1 MNKMILAMAF
11 CIAMTGGAA
20 ANVYERVKV
29 EAGETLFR
37 TECHRCHAVDATDPS
52 YGPLLDGILGR
63 KAGAYEG
70 YEFSEALNNAGFVWT
85 AGALRAWME
94 DNDNFVPGT
103 KMRHVGI
110 SDPTVQ
116 DFIIEYLS
124 TLNK

>member
-1 MNKMILAMAF
+1 MNKMIMAIALGFVLAGTAS
-11 CIAMTGGAA
+11 
-20 ANVYERVKV
+20 ANVFDRVKV

-63 KAGAYEG
+63 KAGTYEG
-70 YEFSEALNNAGFVWT
+70 YEFSEALKGAGFVWT

-94 DNDNFVPGT
+94 ENDAFVPGT

-110 SDPTVQ
+110 TDPTVQ

-124 TLNK
+124 TLAK